1 MKYPFLLR
9 HSFLTILLL
18 LITSYSATLLAQQNH
33 FIYIQTENKQPFYV
47 KLDRKIFSSSGSGYL
62 IIPKLSDGNYN
73 LAIGFPK
80 NEWPEQLVSCS
91 IDKKDLGFNLKNFGE
106 KGWGLFNLQSL
117 ELVMATNSS
126 NANNAKKE
134 IVEDPF
140 NSMLSNAVNDP
151 SIKEKPMA
159 SPTITQEKSVLVDKN
174 PIEMPVEN
182 SKEIPVPAKN
192 KIFRIIYNSNQ
203 EGTELVYVD
212 LNEGMADTI
221 RILIPAELKSEVI
234 ALSPTNPDSLT
245 KTPPIPAVEQKT
257 NEPALAIS
265 KEAPAQ
271 NSRFIDM
278 VMPNPNATVAPVKM
292 DSTQIQN
299 NAVLPITPLEISS
312 TVSTSSTILIIPNSD
327 CKNFAKEED
336 FLKLRK
342 KMAAANNEDDMIIAA
357 KKIFKTKCFTTDQI
371 KNLSVLFLKDKG
383 RYDFFDAAYPFV
395 SDTAL
400 FPSLESQLTDPYFI
414 NRFKVM
420 IRH

>member
-159 SPTITQEKSVLVDKN
+159 SPTITQEKPVLVDKK

-182 SKEIPVPAKN
+182 SKEIPEPAKN

-203 EGTELVYVD
+203 EGSELVYVD

-299 NAVLPITPLEISS
+299 NALLPITPLEISP